1 MQSTQITK
9 SETFALSFVAFITMQ
24 AALKE
29 AELQPK
35 EIRQQIKETILESV
49 INHPNPAEA

>member
-1 MQSTQITK
+1 MPTQINK
-9 SETFALSFVAFITMQ
+9 SETFAVNFVTFVALE

-29 AELQPK
+29 AEKQPEAIRKQMTDAILQ
-35 EIRQQIKETILESV
+35 SV